1 MKVKEHSKYYLY
13 DAKEAFS
20 RYLTKS
26 KKIKWLTVAM
36 LGCLLIGILFKIFH
50 LNIGFS
56 FWGMVILYWM
66 IIVGYRVSGFI
77 RFSELAEILT
87 VDCDPYKYYEIL
99 SFIKQRD
106 KKGKAKNNLMLY
118 QAQCCIRMRG
128 HMEEGLSYI
137 QQVSFKKKVFN
148 RECTRLVVSA
158 YYYFALKDDENY
170 KSVKH
175 ELENLPQNLK
185 MSKRDKAVYDEAIEM
200 LHIKELINSENI
212 EEARPLLLRRM
223 EQAQLKQ
230 DLVVYHIQ
238 LATLDI
244 HLGELVNAKAHL
256 QYVVDYGNRLLIAEE
271 AKEMLKQYE

>member
-1 MKVKEHSKYYLY
+1 MVKVKEHSKYYLY

-137 QQVSFKKKVFN
+137 QQVSFRRRYLNDEMYQISCKVHTTIF
-148 RECTRLVVSA
+148 V
-158 YYYFALKDDENY
+158 KDDE
-170 KSVKH
+170 K
-175 ELENLPQNLK
+175 L
-185 MSKRDKAVYDEAIEM
+185 
-200 LHIKELINSENI
+200 
-212 EEARPLLLRRM
+212 
-223 EQAQLKQ
+223 
-230 DLVVYHIQ
+230 
-238 LATLDI
+238 
-244 HLGELVNAKAHL
+244 
-256 QYVVDYGNRLLIAEE
+256 
-271 AKEMLKQYE
+271 